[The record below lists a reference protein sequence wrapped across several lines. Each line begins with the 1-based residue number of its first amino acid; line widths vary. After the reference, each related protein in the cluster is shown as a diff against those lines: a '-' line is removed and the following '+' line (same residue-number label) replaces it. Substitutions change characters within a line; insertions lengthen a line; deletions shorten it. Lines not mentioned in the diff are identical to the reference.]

1 GGIMTEEA
9 LQARHLEDFAAG
21 DRIRTGAVQI
31 TEAMS
36 RAFAAMYDPQ
46 PIHLDAEAARGSMFG
61 GLVASGWQTLALTMR
76 LIPDAKPLGATPM
89 IGIEIKNLRFLHPVR
104 PGDTL
109 SVEAEVLGSRRSE
122 SRPERGFLDIAVT
135 TRNQDGRPVVT
146 QQWTMLVPTRGG
158 GK

>member
-1 GGIMTEEA
+1 MEEA
-9 LQARHLEDFAAG
+9 ALAARHLEDFATG
-21 DRIRTGAVQI
+21 DRIRTGSVHI

-36 RAFAAMYDPQ
+36 REFAAMYDPQ

-61 GLVASGWQTLALTMR
+61 GLVSSGWQTLALTMR
-76 LIPDAKPLGATPM
+76 LIADARPLGTTPL

-109 SVEAEVLGSRRSE
+109 TVEAEVLGTRRSE
-122 SRPERGFLDIAVT
+122 SRPERGFLDLAVT

-146 QQWTMLVPTRGG
+146 QRWTLLVPTRDGAV
-158 GK
+158 